1 MGLGVRGMMH
11 TDPVCKM
18 QVEEKT
24 AAGKSEYRGKE
35 YYFCSEACKRSFD
48 RDPAQ
53 YAEQGRGSERS

>member
-1 MGLGVRGMMH
+1 MH

-35 YYFCSEACKRSFD
+35 YYFCSDACKQSFD
-48 RDPAQ
+48 RDPSQ
-53 YAEQGRGSERS
+53 YVRDQTRGSERH